1 MTILY
6 DIEIIRQQ
14 LYYFR
19 YDSILNIFL
28 IISIN
33 IIYLSKKVI
42 IYLLLRIQKQYS
54 LHTLVLTV
62 QVYYGN

>member
-54 LHTLVLTV
+54 IHTLVLTV
-62 QVYYGN
+62 QV